1 MQTRL
6 QIDLKDPG
14 LYERGV
20 PHEAFAQLRRER
32 PVYWNPEAD
41 GAGFWALTRYEDIV
55 EVSRQ
60 PDLFSSAH
68 ENGGHRIFNENE
80 VSLANSGESLIGIPF
95 ISLDPPRHQEYR
107 RTLVPGLSSARL
119 TEMEGRI
126 RARVADLM
134 DRTPLGEPV
143 DLVQAL
149 AAPLPLLT
157 LAELLGLSPDMWA
170 ALYRWTNAFIGE
182 DDPEFRKDAAEMGQ
196 IMQEFVGWCAELY
209 ESRRSQPTDDIA
221 SMLANAAVDGE
232 PMSFRD
238 FLGNMI
244 LVLVGGNETTR
255 NSISHTVVSLAA
267 DPGQWARLRA
277 EPEAIKVAV
286 REMVRH
292 ATPVMHMRRTAMAD
306 TEIRGQ
312 AIRKGDKV
320 VLWYASGNRDEAL
333 FPDPDRFDLGRG
345 DIRHIGFGT
354 GQHVC
359 VGSRLAE
366 MQLRV
371 VFQVLAERVRGF
383 ELLATPRRFRSNF
396 INGLKDVQVRLEPV

>member
-1 MQTRL
+1 MPTRL
-6 QIDLKDPG
+6 DIDLKDPG
-14 LYERGV
+14 LYERGM
-20 PHEAFAQLRRER
+20 PHEAFARLRRDR
-32 PVYWNPEAD
+32 PVHWNPEAD

-55 EVSRQ
+55 EVSKR

-80 VSLANSGESLIGIPF
+80 VSVANSGESLIGVPF
-95 ISLDPPRHQEYR
+95 ISLDPPRHQDYR
-107 RTLVPGLSSARL
+107 RTIVPGLSSARL
-119 TEMEGRI
+119 AEMESRI
-126 RARVADLM
+126 RERAAGLM

-157 LAELLGLSPDMWA
+157 LAELLGLSPDMWEP
-170 ALYRWTNAFIGE
+170 LYRWTNAFIGE
-182 DDPEFRKDAAEMGQ
+182 DDPEFRKDAQEMGQ
-196 IMQEFVGWCAELY
+196 IMGEFVGWCAELY
-209 ESRRSQPTDDIA
+209 ASRQARPTDDIA
-221 SMLANAAVDGE
+221 SMLANAVVDGE
-232 PMSFRD
+232 AMSFRD

-255 NSISHTVVSLAA
+255 NSISHTVVAFCA

-312 AIRKGDKV
+312 AMRKGDKV
-320 VLWYASGNRDEAL
+320 VLWYASGNRDEAV
-333 FPDPDRFDLGRG
+333 FPDPDRFDLARG

-396 INGLKDVQVRLEPV
+396 INGLKDVQVRLEPA

>member
-1 MQTRL
+1 MPTRL
-6 QIDLKDPG
+6 DIDLKDPG
-14 LYERGV
+14 LYERGM
-20 PHEAFAQLRRER
+20 PHEAFARLRRER
-32 PVYWNPEAD
+32 PVHWNPEAD
-41 GAGFWALTRYEDIV
+41 GAGFWALTRHEDIV
-55 EVSRQ
+55 EVSKR

-80 VSLANSGESLIGIPF
+80 VSVANSGESLIGVPF

-107 RTLVPGLSSARL
+107 RTIVPGLSSARL
-119 TEMEGRI
+119 AEMESRI
-126 RARVADLM
+126 RERAADLM
-134 DRTPLGEPV
+134 DRTPLDEPV

-157 LAELLGLSPDMWA
+157 LAELLGLSPDMWEP
-170 ALYRWTNAFIGE
+170 LYRWTNAFIGE
-182 DDPEFRKDAAEMGQ
+182 DDPEFRKDAQEMGQ

-209 ESRRSQPTDDIA
+209 EARRTRPTDDIA
-221 SMLANAAVDGE
+221 SMLANAVVDGE
-232 PMSFRD
+232 AMSFRD

-255 NSISHTVVSLAA
+255 NSISHTVVSLCA

-312 AIRKGDKV
+312 AIRRGDKV
-320 VLWYASGNRDEAL
+320 VLWYASGNRDEAV

-396 INGLKDVQVRLEPV
+396 INGLKDVQVRLEPA

>member
-14 LYERGV
+14 PYERGV
-20 PHEAFAQLRRER
+20 PHEAFARLRRER

-170 ALYRWTNAFIGE
+170 PLYRWTNAFIGE
-182 DDPEFRKDAAEMGQ
+182 DDPEFRKDAQEMGQ
-196 IMQEFVGWCAELY
+196 IMQEFVGWCAALY

-221 SMLANAAVDGE
+221 SMLANAVVDSE